1 MDCKETNSLLTDY
14 LDGEVTPDERKSI
27 QAHLESCPLCRQDL
41 DELAVTLSKVRQSIG
56 ILGNVAVPS
65 ARLWDDIRLKIQI
78 DSRIPIKGGHKAMV
92 DSNNW
97 LKGLFSRR
105 TWWKPVAI
113 GATALA
119 LVIILTLALPPL
131 FGTHAQVLASELAL
145 ANPDVRT
152 ALNGS
157 QPANIGM
164 TENIGVDGTTRVIMT
179 LPPDKVIIA
188 DVDMQKQ
195 TVTKVAVQLAADVT
209 IQQVVAV
216 AQADPQVGNLLKAG
230 NNIYFSNAA
239 QYDVSLYS
247 QAELR
252 ATLQEVG
259 VTNPQDFYGL
269 MGALMLKVNPA
280 DNDAYLVFVNVSLG
294 KVVGIVANPFPT
306 GTPSVT
312 LSPGPTSTW
321 ELYK

>member
-1 MDCKETNSLLTDY
+1 MDCKETNSLLTAY
-14 LDGEVTPDERKSI
+14 IDGEVTPDERKSI
-27 QAHLESCPLCRQDL
+27 QTHLDACPLCRQDL
-41 DELAVTLSKVRQSIG
+41 DELAVTLSKVHQSLG
-56 ILGNVAVPS
+56 ILGDIAAPS
-65 ARLWDDIRLKIQI
+65 AHLWADIRLGIEI
-78 DSRIPIKGGHKAMV
+78 DSRIPIKGGHKSMV

-97 LKGLFSRR
+97 LRGLFSRR

-119 LVIILTLALPPL
+119 LVVILTLALPPL
-131 FGTHAQVLASELAL
+131 FGTHAQVLASDLAL
-145 ANPDVRT
+145 SNPDVKT

-157 QPANIGM
+157 QPTNIGM

-216 AQADPQVGNLLKAG
+216 AQADPQVANLLEAG

-247 QAELR
+247 QAELTS
-252 ATLQEVG
+252 TLQEVG

-269 MGALMLKVNPA
+269 MGTLMLKVNPG
-280 DNDAYLVFVNVSLG
+280 DTDAYLVFVNMSLG

-306 GTPSVT
+306 GTPPVT
-312 LSPGPTSTW
+312 LSPGPTSNW

>member
-1 MDCKETNSLLTDY
+1 MDCKETNSLLTAY
-14 LDGEVTPDERKSI
+14 LDGEVAPDERKSI
-27 QAHLESCPLCRQDL
+27 LAHLDSCPLCRQDL
-41 DELAVTLSKVRQSIG
+41 DELTVTLSKVRQSLG
-56 ILGNVAVPS
+56 ILGDIAVPS
-65 ARLWDDIRLKIQI
+65 AHLWGDIQMGIEI
-78 DSRIPIKGGHKAMV
+78 DSRITAKGGHKSMV
-92 DSNNW
+92 VSNNW
-97 LKGLFSRR
+97 LRGLISQR

-119 LVIILTLALPPL
+119 LVVILTLTLPPL
-131 FGTHAQVLASELAL
+131 FGTHAQVLASDLAL

-164 TENIGVDGTTRVIMT
+164 TDNIGIGGTTRVIMT

-195 TVTKVAVQLAADVT
+195 VVTKVAVQLAADVT
-209 IQQVVAV
+209 IQQVVAL
-216 AQADPQVGNLLKAG
+216 AQADPQVANLLKAG

-247 QAELR
+247 QAELT

-269 MGALMLKVNPA
+269 MGALMLKVNPG
-280 DNDAYLVFVNVSLG
+280 DPDAYLVFVNVSLG
-294 KVVGIVANPFPT
+294 KVVGIIANPFPT
-306 GTPSVT
+306 GMPPVT
-312 LSPGPTSTW
+312 LSPGPTNIW